1 VLEFYGYERSDG
13 SVGVRNHLL
22 VLTPMDCSY
31 EPAKSIA
38 SQVEGAVAVTQH
50 HGCGY
55 DDMLVNVLV
64 GIGRN
69 PNVAGVLLVGLGCE
83 SLTSEILA
91 EGIEST
97 GKPVKSIIIQE
108 EGGTLKTM
116 EKGVRILRK
125 MAQDI
130 STLRRE
136 AFPMSELT
144 LAIECGGSDATSG
157 LAANPAV
164 GVAADILM
172 DKGGTVIFGE
182 TQEMTGTQHV
192 LARRAVSKEVAEA
205 IHDMVG
211 RQENRM
217 KAMGIDSRFMSK
229 GNVAGGLTTIE
240 EKSFGAIYKG
250 GSRPIQG
257 VLRNNRDALDY
268 PSRPGL
274 WIQDGTGWDVP
285 SVTHMVAAGAQVV
298 VFTTGRGSTTGHAIA
313 PVLKVTGNPDTYARM
328 EDNMDINASVI
339 LDGSGSLRSVGEGIF
354 REVVEVASGKQS
366 KAEALGYKDFIVN
379 LTSLMGERLLDI
391 CSSSGVPPK
400 ADLGSGKASGNRR
413 VIYYF

>member
-1 VLEFYGYERSDG
+1 MEFYGYERPDG

-38 SQVEGAVAVTQH
+38 AQVKGAVAVTQH

-64 GIGRN
+64 GTGRN

-83 SLTSEILA
+83 SLTSEMLA

-97 GKPVKSIIIQE
+97 GKPVETLIIQE

-116 EKGVRILRK
+116 EKGVRILQK
-125 MAQDI
+125 MAQEV
-130 STLRRE
+130 SALKRE
-136 AFPMSELT
+136 AFPLSKLT
-144 LAIECGGSDATSG
+144 MAIECGGSDATSG

-164 GVAADILM
+164 GVAADMLV
-172 DKGGTVIFGE
+172 DEGGTVIFGE

-192 LARRAVSKEVAEA
+192 LARRAVNEEVADA
-205 IHDMVG
+205 IYGMIG
-211 RQENRM
+211 RQEARM

-229 GNVAGGLTTIE
+229 GNVDGGLTTIE
-240 EKSFGAIYKG
+240 EKSLGAIHKG
-250 GSRPIQG
+250 GTRPIQG
-257 VLRNNRDALDY
+257 VLRNDRDALDC
-268 PSRPGL
+268 PSRSGL
-274 WIQDGTGWDVP
+274 WLQDGTGWDVP

-328 EDNMDINASVI
+328 EDNMDINAGVI
-339 LDGSGSLRSVGEGIF
+339 LDGSSSLRSVGERIYS
-354 REVVEVASGKQS
+354 ELVKVASGKQS

-391 CSSSGVPPK
+391 CSSSGVSPE
-400 ADLGSGKASGNRR
+400 ADSGSGKTRSNRR
-413 VIYYF
+413 VVYYF